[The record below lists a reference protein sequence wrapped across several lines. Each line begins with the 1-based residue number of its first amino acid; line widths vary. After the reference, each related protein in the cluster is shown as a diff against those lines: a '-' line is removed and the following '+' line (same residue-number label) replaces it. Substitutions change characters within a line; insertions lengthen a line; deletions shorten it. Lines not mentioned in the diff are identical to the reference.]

1 MKLTVLLDN
10 NTYIGEYYLGEPG
23 LCYYIE
29 EDGLT
34 MLLDTGYSDV
44 ALRNAP
50 KLGCDLG
57 KVQKIALSH
66 GHNDHTGGLAYMAKT
81 MDISGVEV
89 LAHPDAFLPKRND
102 NGKMFGS
109 PMSEDELDKV
119 TRLSFSTEPVWLTDK
134 LVWLGEIPRVHAWEK
149 NLSLGEATDSEDS
162 DEWHK
167 DSLPDDTA
175 LALKTPK
182 GVFVITGCSHS
193 GICNIITRALE
204 VCGDRRLYG
213 VMGGMHLTSLDE
225 RSEKSIAFMES
236 LHPEVLYPAHCTC
249 FEVRA
254 EMVKRGLPVGVVAVG
269 MKLEIL

>member
-10 NTYIGEYYLGEPG
+10 NTYTGEYYLGEPG

-167 DSLPDDTA
+167 DSLPDDTEVWGG
-175 LALKTPK
+175 LKIGEDGQTSRP
-182 GVFVITGCSHS
+182 GVFAGGDAVSGAATVILAMGAGRLAAK
-193 GICNIITRALE
+193 GIEQYLE
-204 VCGDRRLYG
+204 
-213 VMGGMHLTSLDE
+213 TN
-225 RSEKSIAFMES
+225 K
-236 LHPEVLYPAHCTC
+236 
-249 FEVRA
+249 
-254 EMVKRGLPVGVVAVG
+254 VK
-269 MKLEIL
+269 